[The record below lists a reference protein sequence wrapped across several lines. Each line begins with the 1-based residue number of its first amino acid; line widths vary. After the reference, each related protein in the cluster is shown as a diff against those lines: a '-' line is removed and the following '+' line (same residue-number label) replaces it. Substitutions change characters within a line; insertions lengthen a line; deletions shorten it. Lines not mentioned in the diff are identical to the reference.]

1 MALDF
6 YSLLNLGDLAV
17 PTAFAASLF
26 SFGKKKT
33 ISSADPRHIE
43 TIDRCVHEFLE
54 NRDIGKFKV
63 FTTLHEQRPIV
74 HVQAEAHKNL
84 RFSNLIEIRIR
95 QYVEEKTGVEIG
107 AVYWRFQI
115 ENAEEPA
122 LEQASYE
129 DYTAPP
135 HPPQPAA
142 VATTATAKTAA
153 ADNAAPPAAPSE
165 HHLEDYD
172 IRRLAKEGI
181 DVQEISQSELDA
193 LIGNQGLGKKE

>member
-6 YSLLNLGDLAV
+6 HSLLNPGDLAV
-17 PTAFAASLF
+17 PAAFAASLF

-33 ISSADPRHIE
+33 VAPPDPRHIE
-43 TIDRCVHEFLE
+43 LIDRCVHEFLE
-54 NRDIGKFKV
+54 NREIGKFKV

-95 QYVEEKTGVEIG
+95 QYVEEKTGLEIG
-107 AVYWRFQI
+107 AVYWRFQM
-115 ENAEEPA
+115 ESAEEPA
-122 LEQASYE
+122 MEQSAYE

-135 HPPQPAA
+135 HPPQP
-142 VATTATAKTAA
+142 VATAKAKAAA
-153 ADNAAPPAAPSE
+153 ADMVQETHTPPE

-172 IRRLAKEGI
+172 IHRLAKEGI